1 MVQMTAQLE
10 NILPANSDT
19 LLTISSFGNML
30 YQARGLT
37 QTLSVI
43 GAATQLERTING
55 NLIDLSVA
63 QFRKYASKITSPS
76 DTNAPPLDGI
86 FPGME
91 VTVQCAISLAYVT
104 GLSGAPHRTVV
115 SGSAYTD
122 GAYSF
127 YHPELVMRVR
137 TVETTFE
144 EWKNIVG
151 WALELEEV

>member
-63 QFRKYASKITSPS
+63 QFRKYASKITSPNET
-76 DTNAPPLDGI
+76 DTPPLDGV
-86 FPGME
+86 FPGMH
-91 VTVQCAISLAYVT
+91 VPVQWAGGLAFLPT
-104 GLSGAPHRTVV
+104 RGNGPHHPPEG
-115 SGSAYTD
+115 SGSAYTE
-122 GAYSF
+122 GAS
-127 YHPELVMRVR
+127 
-137 TVETTFE
+137 TF
-144 EWKNIVG
+144 
-151 WALELEEV
+151 

>member
-1 MVQMTAQLE
+1 MTTPQFE

-63 QFRKYASKITSPS
+63 QFRKYASKITVPN
-76 DTNAPPLDGI
+76 DTDAPPLDGV
-86 FPGME
+86 FPGMQ
-91 VTVQCAISLAYVT
+91 VTVQCAVGLAFLTT
-104 GLSGAPHRTVV
+104 GGNGPHHRPEV
-115 SGSAYTD
+115 SGSTYVEGAYT
-122 GAYSF
+122 F
-127 YHPELVMRVR
+127 YRPELTMLVR
-137 TVETTFE
+137 SVETQFD

-151 WALELEEV
+151 WSLELEEV

>member
-1 MVQMTAQLE
+1 MTAQFE

-63 QFRKYASKITSPS
+63 QFRKYASKITVPS
-76 DTNAPPLDGI
+76 DTNAPPLDGV
-86 FPGME
+86 FPGMQ
-91 VTVQCAISLAYVT
+91 VTVQCAVGLAFLTT
-104 GLSGAPHRTVV
+104 GGNGPHHRPEV
-115 SGSAYTD
+115 SGSTYTEGAYT
-122 GAYSF
+122 F
-127 YHPELVMRVR
+127 YRPELTMRVR
-137 TVETTFE
+137 AVETQFD

-151 WALELEEV
+151 WSLELEEV